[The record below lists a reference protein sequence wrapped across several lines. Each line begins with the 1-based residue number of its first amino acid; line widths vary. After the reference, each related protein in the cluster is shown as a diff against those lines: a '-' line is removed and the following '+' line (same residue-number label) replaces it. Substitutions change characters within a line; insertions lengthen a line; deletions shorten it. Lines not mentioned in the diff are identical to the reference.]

1 LRATRVGAIF
11 ASDLSR
17 ASQTAAAIAQRHQVP
32 VVTDRRL
39 REFAFG
45 QWEGLTWEQIIER
58 FPHTTGADLLAVRD
72 YRPPG
77 GETLEDVRARVGAFL
92 DGIPELDGDVVVV
105 SHAGA
110 LHAALAHLF
119 GDPYFGWN
127 IRLLP
132 ASLTRIRR
140 MAHAPPEATVVNDVA
155 HLAATT

>member
-1 LRATRVGAIF
+1 MADA
-11 ASDLSR
+11 
-17 ASQTAAAIAQRHQVP
+17 
-32 VVTDRRL
+32 RL

-45 QWEGLTWEQIIER
+45 QWEGLTWEQIVER
-58 FPHTTGADLLAVRD
+58 FPQTTGTDLLAVRD

-77 GETLEDVRARVGAFL
+77 GETLEDVRARVGSFL
-92 DGIPELDGDVVVV
+92 DGIPEPDGDIVVV

-132 ASLTRIRR
+132 ASRTRIRR
-140 MAHAPPEATVVNDVA
+140 TAHAAPGAIVVNDVA
-155 HLAATT
+155 HLAATN